1 MAGNDKVVAGSVKNL
16 VHATAARVLPSRP
29 RGTPLRP
36 SATTWRS
43 EMSAVPSLVMNN
55 GLEIPQL
62 GFGVFLVPP
71 EETSNAVAEAL
82 NTGYRLIDTAQGYRN
97 EEGVGSAIA
106 ESDVSRD
113 ELFITTKLTNSK
125 HGYDSALTAFDD
137 SMKKLGLDVLDLFLI
152 HWPLPMFDQY
162 VETWRAFERL
172 LADGR
177 VRSIGVS
184 NFEIAH
190 LQRLLAETDVT
201 PAVNQ
206 VELHPEFPQEELR
219 AFHEEHGILTESWG
233 PLGQG
238 KGLLENPSIV
248 EVARRK
254 DRTPAQVVLRW
265 HVQLGSVVIPK
276 SVHSDR
282 IRENIQVFDFELD
295 DADMA
300 DISTVRTGQRLGA
313 DPNEFAMR

>member
-1 MAGNDKVVAGSVKNL
+1 MA
-16 VHATAARVLPSRP
+16 
-29 RGTPLRP
+29 
-36 SATTWRS
+36 
-43 EMSAVPSLVMNN
+43 AVPSLKMNN

-71 EETSNAVAEAL
+71 EETQQAVAEAL
-82 NTGYRLIDTAQGYRN
+82 KAGYRLIDTAQGYRN
-97 EEGVGSAIA
+97 EEGVGAAIA
-106 ESDVSRD
+106 ESDVPRD
-113 ELFITTKLTNSK
+113 ELFITTKLTNSE
-125 HGYDSALTAFDD
+125 HGYDTTLTAFDG
-137 SMKKLGLDVLDLFLI
+137 SMKKLGIDVLDLFLI

-184 NFEIAH
+184 NFEISH
-190 LQRLLAETDVT
+190 LERLLAETDVT

-206 VELHPEFPQEELR
+206 VELHPQFPQGELR
-219 AFHEEHGILTESWG
+219 AFHDEHGILTESWG

-248 EVARRK
+248 DVAQRK
-254 DRTPAQVVLRW
+254 GRTPAQVVLRW
-265 HVQLGSVVIPK
+265 HLQLSCVVIPK
-276 SVHSDR
+276 SVNPDR
-282 IRENIQVFDFELD
+282 MRENIDLFDFELD

-300 DISTVRTGQRLGA
+300 DISKVRTGERLGS
-313 DPNEFAMR
+313 DPNVFAMR

>member
-1 MAGNDKVVAGSVKNL
+1 M
-16 VHATAARVLPSRP
+16 P
-29 RGTPLRP
+29 
-36 SATTWRS
+36 
-43 EMSAVPSLVMNN
+43 AVPSLRMNN
-55 GLEIPQL
+55 DLEIPQL
-62 GFGVFLVPP
+62 GFGVAGVPP
-71 EETSNAVAEAL
+71 EETKHAVAEAL
-82 NTGYRLIDTAQGYRN
+82 KAGYRLIDTAQGYRN
-97 EEGVGSAIA
+97 EEGVGAAIA
-106 ESDVSRD
+106 ESDVPRD
-113 ELFITTKLTNSK
+113 ELFITTKLTK
-125 HGYDSALTAFDD
+125 HGYDKTLTAFDG
-137 SMKKLGLDVLDLFLI
+137 SMRKLGLDVLDLFLI

-184 NFEIAH
+184 NFEIPH

-219 AFHEEHGILTESWG
+219 TFHDEHGTLTESWG

-238 KGLLENPSIV
+238 KGLLENPEIV

-254 DRTPAQVVLRW
+254 SRTPAQVVLRW
-265 HVQLGSVVIPK
+265 HVQLGCVVIPK
-276 SVHSDR
+276 SVHPAR
-282 IRENIQVFDFELD
+282 IRENIDLFDFELD

-300 DISTVRTGQRLGA
+300 EIAGVRTGQRLGK
-313 DPNEFAMR
+313 DPNKFAMR

>member
-1 MAGNDKVVAGSVKNL
+1 MA
-16 VHATAARVLPSRP
+16 
-29 RGTPLRP
+29 
-36 SATTWRS
+36 
-43 EMSAVPSLVMNN
+43 AVPALVMNN

-71 EETSNAVAEAL
+71 EETNQAVAEAL
-82 NTGYRLIDTAQGYRN
+82 ETGYRLIDTAQGYKN
-97 EEGVGSAIA
+97 EEGVGAAIA
-106 ESDVSRD
+106 ESDVSPD
-113 ELFITTKLTNSK
+113 ELFITTKLTNSEQ
-125 HGYDSALTAFDD
+125 GYDNALAAFDG

-184 NFEIAH
+184 NFEIPH
-190 LQRLLAETDVT
+190 LERLIAETNVT

-238 KGLLENPSIV
+238 KGLLESPPIV
-248 EVARRK
+248 EVAQRK
-254 DRTPAQVVLRW
+254 GRTPAQVVLRW
-265 HVQLGSVVIPK
+265 HVQLGCVVIPK
-276 SVHSDR
+276 SVHPDR
-282 IRENIQVFDFELD
+282 IQENINVFDFELD

-300 DISTVRTGQRLGA
+300 EISKVRTGQRLGS
-313 DPNEFAMR
+313 DPNVFAMR

>member
-1 MAGNDKVVAGSVKNL
+1 
-16 VHATAARVLPSRP
+16 
-29 RGTPLRP
+29 
-36 SATTWRS
+36 
-43 EMSAVPSLVMNN
+43 MSAVPSLVMNN

-152 HWPLPMFDQY
+152 HWPLPTFDQY

-300 DISTVRTGQRLGA
+300 DSSTVRTGQRLGA

>member
-1 MAGNDKVVAGSVKNL
+1 
-16 VHATAARVLPSRP
+16 
-29 RGTPLRP
+29 
-36 SATTWRS
+36 
-43 EMSAVPSLVMNN
+43 MSAIPSLRMNI

-71 EETSNAVAEAL
+71 DETKQAVAEAL
-82 NTGYRLIDTAQGYRN
+82 KAGYRLIDTAQGYRN
-97 EEGVGSAIA
+97 EEGVGAAIA

-113 ELFITTKLTNSK
+113 DLFITTKLTNSE
-125 HGYDSALTAFDD
+125 HGYDTTLAAFDD
-137 SMKKLGLDVLDLFLI
+137 SMTKLRLDVLDLFLI

-190 LQRLLAETDVT
+190 LERLLAETDVT

-219 AFHEEHGILTESWG
+219 AFHDEHGILTESWG

-238 KGLLENPSIV
+238 KGLLENSHIV
-248 EVARRK
+248 ELAQRK

-265 HVQLGSVVIPK
+265 HVQLGCVVIPK
-276 SVHSDR
+276 SVNPDR
-282 IRENIQVFDFELD
+282 MRENIDLFDFELD

-300 DISTVRTGQRLGA
+300 EIAGVRTGQRLGA
-313 DPNEFAMR
+313 DPNVFAMR

>member
-1 MAGNDKVVAGSVKNL
+1 
-16 VHATAARVLPSRP
+16 
-29 RGTPLRP
+29 
-36 SATTWRS
+36 
-43 EMSAVPSLVMNN
+43 MSAVPSLVMNN

-265 HVQLGSVVIPK
+265 HVQLGCVVIPK

-300 DISTVRTGQRLGA
+300 DISKVRTGQRLGA
-313 DPNEFAMR
+313 DPNVFAMR

>member
-1 MAGNDKVVAGSVKNL
+1 M
-16 VHATAARVLPSRP
+16 P
-29 RGTPLRP
+29 
-36 SATTWRS
+36 
-43 EMSAVPSLVMNN
+43 AVPSLRMNN
-55 GLEIPQL
+55 DLEIPQL
-62 GFGVFLVPP
+62 GFGVAGVPL
-71 EETSNAVAEAL
+71 EETKHAVAEAL
-82 NTGYRLIDTAQGYRN
+82 KAGYRLIDTAQGYRN
-97 EEGVGSAIA
+97 EEGVGAAIA
-106 ESDVSRD
+106 ESDVPRE
-113 ELFITTKLTNSK
+113 ELFITTKLSE
-125 HGYDSALTAFDD
+125 HGYDKALTAFDG
-137 SMKKLGLDVLDLFLI
+137 SMRKLGLDVLDLFLI

-184 NFEIAH
+184 NFEIPH

-219 AFHEEHGILTESWG
+219 TFHDEHGTLTESWG

-238 KGLLENPSIV
+238 KGLLEHPEIV

-254 DRTPAQVVLRW
+254 GRTPAQVVLRW
-265 HVQLGSVVIPK
+265 HVQLGCVVIPK
-276 SVHSDR
+276 SVQPAR
-282 IRENIQVFDFELD
+282 IRENIDLFDFELD

-300 DISTVRTGQRLGA
+300 EIAGVRTGQRLGK
-313 DPNEFAMR
+313 DPNKFAMR

>member
-1 MAGNDKVVAGSVKNL
+1 
-16 VHATAARVLPSRP
+16 
-29 RGTPLRP
+29 
-36 SATTWRS
+36 
-43 EMSAVPSLVMNN
+43 MSAVPSLVMNN

-106 ESDVSRD
+106 ESEVSRD

-125 HGYDSALTAFDD
+125 HGYDSALNAFDD

-265 HVQLGSVVIPK
+265 HVQLGCVVIPK

-300 DISTVRTGQRLGA
+300 DISKVRTGQRLGA
-313 DPNEFAMR
+313 DPNVFAMR